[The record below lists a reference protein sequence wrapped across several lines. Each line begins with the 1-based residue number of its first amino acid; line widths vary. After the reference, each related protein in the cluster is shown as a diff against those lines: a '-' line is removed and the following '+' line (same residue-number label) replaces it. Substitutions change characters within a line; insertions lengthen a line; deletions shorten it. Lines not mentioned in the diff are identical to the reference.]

1 MKRLFLVL
9 VGLMVLGGSAQAK
22 QKAAVKP
29 SDLPQQKMMVCD
41 GNMGSMCP
49 MMDAMPVMLQ
59 VMKLEQKLDE
69 GVSGAERK
77 EILADK
83 AKLIEVLDS
92 AMVKMK
98 STPMPCMPGS
108 MPCAPSKTPPS
119 APAPKK

>member
-1 MKRLFLVL
+1 
-9 VGLMVLGGSAQAK
+9 
-22 QKAAVKP
+22 
-29 SDLPQQKMMVCD
+29 
-41 GNMGSMCP
+41 MGSMCP

-98 STPMPCMPGS
+98 STPMPCMSGS
-108 MPCAPSKTPPS
+108 MPCAPSTMPPS